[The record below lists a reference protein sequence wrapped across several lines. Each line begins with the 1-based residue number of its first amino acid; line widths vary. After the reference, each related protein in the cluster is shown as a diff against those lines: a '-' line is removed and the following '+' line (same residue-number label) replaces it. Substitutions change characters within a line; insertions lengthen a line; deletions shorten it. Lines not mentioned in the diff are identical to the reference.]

1 MKHTLTAITEVL
13 AAIETLKA
21 EVIRLQTEVVALERT
36 NHEDSFNFI
45 REEIMQRALDAVY
58 FDEDSLVTL
67 EIDQS
72 GLRAEMYVEL
82 DSDGAKEAM
91 SQAISDAFYLLKE
104 DMERE
109 ERNPSVTDED

>member
-1 MKHTLTAITEVL
+1 MKHTLEAITEVL

-21 EVIRLQTEVVALERT
+21 EVIRLQNEVAASERT
-36 NHEDSFNFI
+36 NHDSFNFI